1 MLLTTLEFSSNI
13 SHQFLEFAPSALG
26 CDEGNWTQP
35 GTFST
40 TLVVYQNTVVSNH
53 HNRSNRR
60 VRITFHFLTKFV
72 NKKVGSF
79 FVFFSVKFD

>member
-13 SHQFLEFAPSALG
+13 SHQFLEFAPSVLG

-35 GTFST
+35 GAFST

-53 HNRSNRR
+53 HNRPNRR
-60 VRITFHFLTKFV
+60 VRISV
-72 NKKVGSF
+72 SF
-79 FVFFSVKFD
+79 FDKKIGGFFCFF